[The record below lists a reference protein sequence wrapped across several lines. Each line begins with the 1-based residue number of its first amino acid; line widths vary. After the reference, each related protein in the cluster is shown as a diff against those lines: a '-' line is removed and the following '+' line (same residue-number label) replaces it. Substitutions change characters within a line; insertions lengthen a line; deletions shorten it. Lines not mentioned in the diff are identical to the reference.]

1 MIKLKDVIWGE
12 VDLIDEFTLSED
24 ADDTG
29 LDAEING
36 GYGNS
41 VTMCCGGIGRGLLQ
55 IGCGK

>member
-12 VDLIDEFTLSED
+12 VDLIDEFTLSEA

-29 LDAEING
+29 FDAEING

-41 VTMCCGGIGRGLLQ
+41 VTMCCGGIGRDLLH

>member
-41 VTMCCGGIGRGLLQ
+41 VTMCCGGIGPGVFRPM
-55 IGCGK
+55 CGK

>member
-41 VTMCCGGIGRGLLQ
+41 VTMCCGGTGRVLLK